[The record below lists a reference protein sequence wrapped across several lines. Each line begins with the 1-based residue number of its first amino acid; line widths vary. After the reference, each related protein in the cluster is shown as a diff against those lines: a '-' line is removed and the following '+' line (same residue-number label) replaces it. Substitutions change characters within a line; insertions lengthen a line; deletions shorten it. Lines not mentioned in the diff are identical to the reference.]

1 MPDDYFEDSP
11 GQDSPMPKDGGDG
24 GDAADRSEGGETFL
38 VNKSAYPDAKPGDM
52 FKMRVEQVHDDEM
65 ECSVMKDDGEQE
77 EGGEPPP
84 EEAPMPAMAGG
95 GNPMMD

>member
-1 MPDDYFEDSP
+1 
-11 GQDSPMPKDGGDG
+11 MPKAGGDG
-24 GDAADRSEGGETFL
+24 GEDADRGEGGETFL

-65 ECSVMKDDGEQE
+65 ECSVMKDDEHE
-77 EGGEPPP
+77 EGGEEPPA
-84 EEAPMPAMAGG
+84 EAPMPAMAGG